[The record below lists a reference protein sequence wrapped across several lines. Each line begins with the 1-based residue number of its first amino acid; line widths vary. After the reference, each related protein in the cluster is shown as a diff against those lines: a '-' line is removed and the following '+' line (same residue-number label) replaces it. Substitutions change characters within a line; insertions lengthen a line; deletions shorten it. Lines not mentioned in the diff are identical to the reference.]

1 MRRYVT
7 AVLLLF
13 CSLDVVAA
21 VTGYTL
27 DANGKPIPRAR
38 IRAFALEPSEVF
50 NARLMS
56 DAPEPTAL
64 ATVQS
69 GDDGAFRIDVRR
81 EPVVT
86 LVVDAAGYAP
96 EVFDAAD
103 ASTGNVFVLRS
114 APEAKWRISA
124 GGRAV
129 AGAWVILNN
138 WIIARTD
145 ERGEYPVADPPAWV
159 MSAIVHHP
167 DYAALAWR
175 RTSEALL
182 PAELKLEKGASVSGR
197 VVDGNG
203 RGVANAVIRDDRGP
217 LAKSAED
224 GSFSIAHLASDV
236 KLLRAVEGSRIGT
249 AKPGA
254 TITLRPAG
262 AITGTVRSSKDDVPV
277 AGAKISLRVDG
288 PAFVPQVTVVTDAKG
303 RFAFETLAPDIVS
316 LWMTHPFF
324 VGGEAAI
331 TVTEGARIDR
341 PLAATPISRVTG
353 TVVDEQKKPVGAVR
367 LSSWTAPPTFTAP
380 DGSFSLRISAQNQA
394 ITLQATKATYAAS
407 THGPLQLE
415 PGEVRSGVRI
425 VLPRGTAFEVRLV
438 DREGIAIANE
448 PVAISRRSDSGVR
461 VSRMV
466 VPCGATNESG
476 PCRSDADGKLI
487 FHLAE
492 GVYDVRAGGETT
504 VARELSSQNLGPA
517 TSPLNIELERG
528 SLVEGRVVWSDG
540 TAMTSPAHVFVMRL
554 QGPGTPVTDGAFRM
568 RNVPA
573 GKAALFVRLQTP
585 PGLEAEP
592 VEVTAPATGVVL
604 KVPRPGRIEGRVL
617 DRSTRQPVRQFT
629 AGTQSSSGR
638 PRGSSMKP
646 FSATDGRFVL
656 EDVPPDT
663 VDVVVSAP
671 GYVRSTSSAVEVKEG
686 EATSVEVSLDR
697 AGTVTGRVMAGGRP
711 VSGAAVFVD
720 RDTRQT
726 DANGDFTLD
735 TIAPGSR
742 ELRVMKQGF
751 VAKTL
756 SVDIEPGKEK
766 RVDVELLRGRELE
779 GRVVDAS
786 GQPVPGA
793 SISHQP
799 SRASSASMWPRIVA
813 DAEGV
818 FRITGLADERVRIT
832 ASKDGFAPGSTE
844 VDPATATSVTVTLGR
859 GATVSGRIIGVP
871 AEEAGQFEVHLMG
884 RSLNMPIRGVVDAAG
899 AFTLAGVPDGEFTV
913 NAQRMQQRGPGR
925 SVQVKVAAGSA
936 PFVEIDLASGFA
948 VRGRVTRAGKPVS
961 GMISLSPVGPRQRMR
976 GGVGGD
982 IAFGVYDIRVP
993 EEGEYRVHVT
1003 PAGGDGTIDVDNV
1016 TVRADMTHDIEI
1028 RGVML
1033 RGRVVDAVTGAPL
1046 PNVRVTLMS
1055 ASRGTGRTSDSDGR
1069 FAFEFVPEGRYT
1081 VSASEEGYSMASRD
1095 IAVGGSMAPDVELAL
1110 SQGYAVEIRTVD
1122 AVTGRPIDTFLS
1134 LAGNLRGPSVSSQR
1148 TEVGTHR
1155 AWLVSG
1161 THALRVSANGYVQKT
1176 VTVTVPGPP
1185 QVVVELE
1192 VKRD

>member
-56 DAPEPTAL
+56 DAPEPAAL

-69 GDDGAFRIDVRR
+69 GDDGAFRIDVKR

-114 APEAKWRISA
+114 APEAKGRISA
-124 GGRAV
+124 GGRPV

-145 ERGEYPVADPPAWV
+145 ERGEYPVPDPPAWV

-167 DYAALAWR
+167 DYAPLVWR
-175 RTSEALL
+175 RTSEVLL
-182 PAELKLEKGASVSGR
+182 PAELKLEKGTAVTGR

-203 RGVANAVIRDDRGP
+203 RGVANAVIRDERGP
-217 LAKSAED
+217 VAKSGED
-224 GSFSIAHLASDV
+224 GSFAIAHLAADV
-236 KLLRAVEGSRIGT
+236 KLLRAVEGSRIGR

-254 TITLRPAG
+254 AITLRPGG

-288 PAFVPQVTVVTDAKG
+288 ISSGPLTSVVTDAKG
-303 RFAFETLAPDIVS
+303 RFAFETLAPEVVS
-316 LWMTHPFF
+316 LWTTHPNFA
-324 VGGEAAI
+324 GGDSGI
-331 TVTEGARIDR
+331 TLGEGARIDR
-341 PLAATPISRVTG
+341 SLAATPVSRVTG

-367 LSSWTAPPTFTAP
+367 LTSWTAPPTFTAP
-380 DGSFSLRISAQNQA
+380 DGSFSLRVSAQNQA
-394 ITLQATKATYAAS
+394 VTVQATKPTYAVS

-438 DREGIAIANE
+438 DGEGVAIANE
-448 PVAISRRSDSGVR
+448 PVAISRRSDPGVR
-461 VSRMV
+461 VSRTV
-466 VPCGATNESG
+466 VPCGATTASG
-476 PCRSDADGKLI
+476 LCRSNAEGKLT
-487 FHLAE
+487 FQLAE

-517 TSPLNIELERG
+517 TSPLTIDLERG
-528 SLVEGRVVWSDG
+528 ALVEGRVVWSDG
-540 TAMTSPAHVFVMRL
+540 TTVNSLVHVFVQRL
-554 QGPGTPVTDGAFRM
+554 QGPGTPVTDGIFRM
-568 RNVPA
+568 LNVPA
-573 GKAALFVRLQTP
+573 GKVALVVRLQTP
-585 PGLEAEP
+585 LGLETEP
-592 VEVTAPATGVVL
+592 VELTAPATGVVL
-604 KVPRPGRIEGRVL
+604 KVPRPGRIEGRVV
-617 DRSTRQPVRQFT
+617 DRGTRQPVRQFT
-629 AGTQSSSGR
+629 AGTQSGSGR
-638 PRGSSMKP
+638 LRGVPAKP
-646 FSATDGRFVL
+646 FAAADGRFVL
-656 EDVPPDT
+656 EDIPPGT
-663 VDVVVSAP
+663 IDVVVSAG

-711 VSGAAVFVD
+711 VSGAGVMVE
-720 RDTRQT
+720 RDSRQT

-751 VAKTL
+751 VTKTV
-756 SVDIEPGKEK
+756 SVDVEAGKEK
-766 RVDVELLRGRELE
+766 RADVELSPGHELE

-786 GQPVPGA
+786 GQPVAGA
-793 SISHQP
+793 SITHQP
-799 SRASSASMWPRIVA
+799 AGAPPRSAWPNIVA
-813 DAEGV
+813 DAEGT
-818 FRITGLADERVRIT
+818 FRITGLPDGPVRIT
-832 ASKDGFAPGSTE
+832 AAKDGYAPGSTE

-859 GATVSGRIIGVP
+859 GATVSGRIVGVP

-884 RSLNMPIRGVVDAAG
+884 RSLNMPIRGTVDATG
-899 AFTLAGVPDGEFTV
+899 GFTLAGVPDGEFTV

-948 VRGRVTRAGKPVS
+948 VRGRVTRSGKPVS
-961 GMISLSPVGPRQRMR
+961 GMISFSPAAPPERAR
-976 GGVGGD
+976 GVGGGE
-982 IAFGVYDIRVP
+982 IAFGVYEVRVP
-993 EEGEYRVHVT
+993 AEGEYRVHVT
-1003 PAGGDGTIDVDNV
+1003 PAGGEGTIDVDNV
-1016 TVRADMTHDIEI
+1016 TVRADTTHDIEI
-1028 RGVML
+1028 RGAML
-1033 RGRVVDAVTGAPL
+1033 RGRVVDAVTGAPI
-1046 PNVRVTLMS
+1046 PNVRINLVS
-1055 ASRGTGRTSDSDGR
+1055 PGRGTAKTSDSDGR
-1069 FAFEFVPEGRYT
+1069 FAFEFVAEGRYT
-1081 VSASEEGYSMASRD
+1081 VSASEEGYAMAARE
-1095 IAVGGSMAPDVELAL
+1095 IAVEGASAPDVELAL
-1110 SQGYAVEIRTVD
+1110 SRGQVVEISTVD
-1122 AVTGRPIDTFLS
+1122 AATGRAVDAYLS
-1134 LAGNLRGPSVSSQR
+1134 LAGNLRGPSLSSQR
-1148 TEVGTHR
+1148 TGTGTYR
-1155 AWLVSG
+1155 AWLLPGMHS
-1161 THALRVSANGYVQKT
+1161 LRASANGYKPET
-1176 VTVTVPGPP
+1176 VSVTVPGTP
-1185 QVVVELE
+1185 QIVIELE